1 MDDIDYVFA
10 TITSILLVILVYF
23 ESAILELS
31 KVLYDWMILFGAT
44 YGYLGAFL
52 ISIIGNLTIVF
63 PIPYSMAIFFLGA
76 SGVVDPLVLGIISGI
91 GAQIGEVSAY
101 FLGWGV
107 SKIEL
112 EKKYGAR
119 FKKIN
124 QIVERHGFWAIFIFA
139 ATPLPDDMILVPAG
153 IIGYDFKKTM
163 TAGFL
168 GKVVLTTFLA
178 YAGYFSMTF
187 IEKVVGENG
196 PMGMFISL
204 IGIIGMTY
212 LVLKID
218 WIKMFTDF
226 QNSKLASVLEEISK
240 GYTKENIINS
250 FKAHPFWQI
259 SAMVIGIII
268 LSSLTYH
275 VQFQLFVLLFA
286 MALLLVGVYTEKW
299 KMKNSQHNDHYA
311 A

>member
-10 TITSILLVILVYF
+10 TITSILIVVLFYF
-23 ESAILELS
+23 QTSILEFS
-31 KVLYDWMILFGAT
+31 EFLYNWMILFGAT

-52 ISIIGNLTIVF
+52 ISIIGNFTIIF

-76 SGVVDPLVLGIISGI
+76 SGVVNPLILGIVSGI
-91 GAQIGEVSAY
+91 GAQIGEISAY
-101 FLGWGV
+101 LLGRGV

-124 QIVERHGFWAIFIFA
+124 QMIEKHGLWAIFIFA
-139 ATPLPDDMILVPAG
+139 ATPLPDDMVLVPAG

-163 TAGFL
+163 IAGFL
-168 GKVVLTTFLA
+168 GKILLTTFLA
-178 YAGYFSMTF
+178 YAGYYSMTF
-187 IEKVVGENG
+187 IEKVIGGNG
-196 PMGMFISL
+196 PMSMFISL
-204 IGIIGMTY
+204 IGVIAATY

-218 WIKMFTDF
+218 WVKLIADF
-226 QNSKLASVLEEISK
+226 QNSKFANVLFEISEN
-240 GYTKENIINS
+240 YNKENIIKTL
-250 FKAHPFWQI
+250 KAHPFWQI
-259 SAMVIGIII
+259 SIMVIGIIF

-286 MALLLVGVYTEKW
+286 MGLLLIGVYTEKW
-299 KMKNSQHNDHYA
+299 RMINNHHE
-311 A
+311 

>member
-1 MDDIDYVFA
+1 MDDLDYVFA
-10 TITSILLVILVYF
+10 TITSVLIVILFYF
-23 ESAILELS
+23 ESAILEFS
-31 KVLYDWMILFGAT
+31 AFLYNWMILFGAT

-52 ISIIGNLTIVF
+52 ISIIGNFTIIF

-76 SGVVDPLVLGIISGI
+76 SGVVNPLVLGIVSGI

-101 FLGWGV
+101 VLGRGV
-107 SKIEL
+107 SKVEL
-112 EKKYGAR
+112 EKKYGSR

-124 QIVERHGFWAIFIFA
+124 QMIEKHGLWAIFIFA
-139 ATPLPDDMILVPAG
+139 ATPLPDDMVLVPAG

-163 TAGFL
+163 IAGFL
-168 GKVVLTTFLA
+168 GKIVLTTFLA
-178 YAGYFSMTF
+178 YAGYYSMTF
-187 IEKVVGENG
+187 IEDIVGGND

-218 WIKMFTDF
+218 WVKMFSDF

-240 GYTKENIINS
+240 GYTKESILNT
-250 FKAHPFWQI
+250 FKTHPFWQI
-259 SAMVIGIII
+259 SALVIGIII

-275 VQFQLFVLLFA
+275 VQFQLFMLLFA
-286 MALLLVGVYTEKW
+286 MALLLIGVYTEKW
-299 KMKNSQHNDHYA
+299 KITNTQQNSHHA
-311 A
+311 

>member
-10 TITSILLVILVYF
+10 TITSILIVVLFYF
-23 ESAILELS
+23 QTSILEFS
-31 KVLYDWMILFGAT
+31 EFLYNWMILFGAT

-52 ISIIGNLTIVF
+52 ISIIGNFTIIF

-76 SGVVDPLVLGIISGI
+76 SGVVNPLILGIVSGI
-91 GAQIGEVSAY
+91 GAQIGEISAY
-101 FLGWGV
+101 LLGRGV

-124 QIVERHGFWAIFIFA
+124 QMIEKHGLWAIFIFA
-139 ATPLPDDMILVPAG
+139 ATPLPDDMVLVPAG

-163 TAGFL
+163 IAGFL
-168 GKVVLTTFLA
+168 GKILLTTFLA
-178 YAGYFSMTF
+178 YAGYYSMTF
-187 IEKVVGENG
+187 IEKVIGGNG
-196 PMGMFISL
+196 PMSMFISL
-204 IGIIGMTY
+204 IGVIAATY

-218 WIKMFTDF
+218 WVKLIADF
-226 QNSKLASVLEEISK
+226 QNSKFANVLFEISEN
-240 GYTKENIINS
+240 YNKENIIKTL
-250 FKAHPFWQI
+250 KAHPFWQI
-259 SAMVIGIII
+259 SIMVIGIIF

-286 MALLLVGVYTEKW
+286 MGLLLIGVYTEKW
-299 KMKNSQHNDHYA
+299 KMINNHHE
-311 A
+311 